1 MVRGREEPVGQVF
14 PDGGVRPAGLRLLAD
29 HAVVPGQLAA
39 SAGPVL
45 YPERMNR
52 LDVLLGR
59 IAHLVHKDAAEI
71 GTVNA
76 RHVSQAG
83 DGAYFESLTGNA
95 DF

>member
-14 PDGGVRPAGLRLLAD
+14 PDGGVRPAGMRLLAD
-29 HAVVPGQLAA
+29 YAVVPGQLAA

-59 IAHLVHKDAAEI
+59 MAHLVHKDAAEI
-71 GTVNA
+71 GAVNA
-76 RHVSQAG
+76 RHVGQAG
-83 DGAYFESLTGNA
+83 DGAYSESRTGNA

>member
-45 YPERMNR
+45 YSERMNR

-71 GTVNA
+71 GAVNA

>member
-1 MVRGREEPVGQVF
+1 
-14 PDGGVRPAGLRLLAD
+14 
-29 HAVVPGQLAA
+29 
-39 SAGPVL
+39 
-45 YPERMNR
+45 MNR

-59 IAHLVHKDAAEI
+59 MAHLVHKDAAEI